1 MTETA
6 EVQKIWNF
14 DLGALIRKEELN
26 GRHYIVV
33 PMVMILEGVHVGSQ
47 GPVYYSLEELAKT
60 PKQWNMKPI
69 VVEHPFRGDTATDLE
84 VYKKQA
90 VGMIMNTHFIDGKLK
105 AEAWIDEELAQEKCP
120 ELLSHIE
127 HRLPMEISTGLFSEM
142 LMESGTWHGEEYKAK
157 IVNIRADHLA
167 ILPTKQG
174 ACSLSDGAGLL
185 INQSFADTE
194 KVDESK
200 DGDVLNVI
208 TTVINQI
215 YPPGVDVVV
224 DYDLDSNKKEK
235 EQGEESKEQTG
246 TKSKS
251 EEGEQKTK
259 AKDPIENAIQ
269 PEIFVTADGNKIT
282 YEAANNGTL
291 KIEKPDFGSGS
302 DKKEEKGSEEDE
314 PVEVVPIQDNPVE
327 VQVSDKIGRKE
338 FVKMFENLAIAAEHL
353 QNVRNKDKSVAVANY
368 YISEDTPGLTEG
380 GNRLSKYEP
389 VQKKERIYKT
399 FRGNAPDTVAAKERD
414 LEIESRLDSIKMLQ
428 SALYEL
434 KRQLVLNPDTGE
446 EVIVSVPEAEAYLDM
461 LKDGVNP
468 DDLTDEQIGQ
478 LDKAIK
484 LIKMWEYAISND
496 SKDLLRYLL
505 RMGDKKQGYKI
516 KGGGSTFS
524 DTYDNV
530 NVVSDSQKDN
540 EYEVSLK
547 AVIDAV
553 STLSKAIA
561 LVSDK
566 ERSGYEQMLSDVISA
581 YELDSVWPSLAAYKK

>member
-6 EVQKIWNF
+6 DIQKIWNF

-90 VGMIMNTHFIDGKLK
+90 VGMIMNTHFVDGKLK

-120 ELLSHIE
+120 TLLEHIE

-167 ILPTKQG
+167 ILPSKQG

-185 INQSFADTE
+185 INQSFADKE
-194 KVDESK
+194 KSAETK
-200 DGDVLNVI
+200 DGEVLNVI
-208 TTVINQI
+208 STVINQI

-224 DYDLDSNKKEK
+224 DYDLDADDKDKDKAEK
-235 EQGEESKEQTG
+235 GSDETAVESEDGGEEKAEPKE
-246 TKSKS
+246 
-251 EEGEQKTK
+251 
-259 AKDPIENAIQ
+259 PIENAIQ
-269 PEIFVTADGNKIT
+269 PEVFMTSDGNKIT

-302 DKKEEKGSEEDE
+302 DKEEEEKEDE
-314 PVEVVPIQDNPVE
+314 EVEVVPIQDNPVE
-327 VQVSDKIGRKE
+327 VKVNEKIGKKE
-338 FVKMFENLAIAAEHL
+338 FVKLFENLALAAEHL
-353 QNVRNKDKSVAVANY
+353 QNIRNKNNTDVAVSNFH
-368 YISEDTPGLTEG
+368 ISEDTPGLTG
-380 GNRLSKYEP
+380 RNRLSPYQP
-389 VQKKERIYKT
+389 QSSGRVYKT
-399 FRGNAPDTVAAKERD
+399 FRGDAPVTVDTKEQN

-428 SALYEL
+428 AALLDL
-434 KRQLVLNPDTGE
+434 KKQLVLNPDTGK
-446 EVIVSVPEAEAYLDM
+446 EVSVSVPEVEEYLEM
-461 LKDGVNP
+461 LKSGANP
-468 DDLTDEQIGQ
+468 DDLTDEQIEQ
-478 LDKAIK
+478 LDKAVK
-484 LIKMWEYAISND
+484 LIKMWEYAIAND
-496 SKDLLRYLL
+496 SKELVRYLL
-505 RMGDKKQGYKI
+505 RAGDKGQGVGI
-516 KGGGSTFS
+516 KGGATSFGKA
-524 DTYDNV
+524 YDNAKK
-530 NVVSDSQKDN
+530 SKEQDTD
-540 EYEVSLK
+540 YDISLK
-547 AVIDAV
+547 AVIDSV

-561 LVSDK
+561 LVSEEEK
-566 ERSGYEQMLSDVISA
+566 PKYESMLSDVISA
-581 YELDSVWPSLAAYKK
+581 YQLDSVWPSLRAYIK

>member
-6 EVQKIWNF
+6 DIQKIWNF

-90 VGMIMNTHFIDGKLK
+90 VGMIMNTHFVDGKLK

-120 ELLSHIE
+120 TLLDHIE

-167 ILPTKQG
+167 ILPSKQG

-185 INQSFADTE
+185 INQSFADNDKTE
-194 KVDESK
+194 AKE
-200 DGDVLNVI
+200 GDVLNVI
-208 TTVINQI
+208 STVINQI

-224 DYDLDSNKKEK
+224 DYDLDADDKDKDKAEK
-235 EQGEESKEQTG
+235 GSEEKAATKSEDGEEKAESKE
-246 TKSKS
+246 
-251 EEGEQKTK
+251 
-259 AKDPIENAIQ
+259 PIENAIQ

-302 DKKEEKGSEEDE
+302 EKEEKEEQE
-314 PVEVVPIQDNPVE
+314 TEVEVVPIQDNPVE
-327 VQVSDKIGRKE
+327 VKVTDKIGKKE
-338 FVKMFENLAIAAEHL
+338 FVKLFENLALAAEYL
-353 QNVRNKDKSVAVANY
+353 QNVRNKTKDNFTAVSNFH
-368 YISEDTPGLTEG
+368 ISEDTPGLSG
-380 GNRLSKYEP
+380 RNRLSP
-389 VQKKERIYKT
+389 NPSQKRGRFYKT
-399 FRGNAPDTVAAKERD
+399 FRGDAPITVDAKEQN

-428 SALYEL
+428 AALFDL
-434 KRQLVLNPDTGE
+434 KEQLVLDPDTDK
-446 EVIVSVPEAEAYLDM
+446 EVIVSVPEAEEYLEM
-461 LKDGVNP
+461 LKSGANP
-468 DDLTDEQIGQ
+468 DDLTDEQIEQ

-484 LIKMWEYAISND
+484 LIKMWEYAIAND
-496 SKDLLRYLL
+496 SKELVRYLL
-505 RMGDKKQGYKI
+505 QKGDRGQGYDIDKRR
-516 KGGGSTFS
+516 KSFS
-524 DTYDNV
+524 RVYD
-530 NVVSDSQKDN
+530 KAKKTEELET
-540 EYEVSLK
+540 EYDVSLK
-547 AVIDAV
+547 AVIDSV
-553 STLSKAIA
+553 STLSKAIT
-561 LVSDK
+561 LVSEEEK
-566 ERSGYEQMLSDVISA
+566 PKYEQMLSDVISA
-581 YELDSVWPSLAAYKK
+581 YQLDSVWPSLRAYIK